1 MSTIKWGNSSI
12 KNIYWGSTPVKEVWY
27 GSNKIWSNCPY
38 TPDQVLF
45 ESSTPGTYSLNIL
58 TDGVYEVYCIAGGS
72 GGATMRMVKWF
83 TASGAS
89 GSGYIGNLKIT
100 RNTYQIVV
108 GDGSSGKY
116 KSTERVSN
124 AGNSSVSN
132 VVTSYGGKGGQASNS
147 LSENSRA
154 IGGDIPSIYVQ
165 EISFTLKQSGNNGT
179 ITNQSG
185 SYSGGAS
192 LYNDYGKGGDV
203 YTNHYAN
210 DGANGYV
217 KIIFKHQ

>member
-1 MSTIKWGNSSI
+1 MSEIKWGNSNIKSI
-12 KNIYWGSTPVKEVWY
+12 DWGNTPVKEVWY

-45 ESSTPGTYSLNIL
+45 ESSSPGVYSLDIL

-72 GGATMRMVKWF
+72 GGSNVHAVRQF

-100 RNTYQIVV
+100 QNTYQIVV
-108 GDGSSGKY
+108 ARGSSGKY
-116 KSTERVSN
+116 HRNEKVSD
-124 AGNSSVSN
+124 AENSSVSA
-132 VVTSYGGKGGQASNS
+132 VVRSYGGKGGKAWDPQTK
-147 LSENSRA
+147 A
-154 IGGDIPSIYVQ
+154 IGGDIPTIFAQ
-165 EISFTLKQSGNNGT
+165 EISFTLKQRGNDG
-179 ITNQSG
+179 ITANDGG

-192 LYNDYGKGGDV
+192 LYNSYGKGGDV

>member
-27 GSNKIWSNCPY
+27 GPNKIWSNCPY
-38 TPDQVLF
+38 TPNQVLF

-72 GGATMRMVKWF
+72 GGVTKHLILNNNP

-100 RNTYQIVV
+100 QGTYHIVV
-108 GDGSSGKY
+108 GRGSSGKY
-116 KSTERVSN
+116 GRNEKVSD
-124 AGNSSVSN
+124 AENSSISN
-132 VVTSYGGKGGQASNS
+132 VVTSYGGKGGKPYNDQTQAV
-147 LSENSRA
+147 
-154 IGGDIPSIYVQ
+154 GGNIPTIFAQ
-165 EISFTLKQSGNNGT
+165 EISFTLKQRGNNG
-179 ITNQSG
+179 IIANYAG
-185 SYSGGAS
+185 VYSGGAS
-192 LYNDYGKGGDV
+192 LYNGYGKGGDV
-203 YTNHYAN
+203 RTRNYAN

>member
-1 MSTIKWGNSSI
+1 MSTIKWGNSSV
-12 KNIYWGSTPVKEVWY
+12 KNIYWGNTPVKEVWY

-72 GGATMRMVKWF
+72 GGTTIHLLQRWP

-100 RNTYQIVV
+100 QNIYQIVV
-108 GDGSSGKY
+108 GSGSSGKY
-116 KSTERVSN
+116 NINEKVSD

-132 VVTSYGGKGGQASNS
+132 VVASYGGKGGAWDPQTK
-147 LSENSRA
+147 A

-165 EISFTLKQSGNNGT
+165 EMSFTLKQRGNDG
-179 ITNQSG
+179 ITANKGG

-192 LYNDYGKGGDV
+192 LYNGYGKGGDV

>member
-1 MSTIKWGNSSI
+1 MSTIKWGNSSV
-12 KNIYWGSTPVKEVWY
+12 KNIYWGNTPVKEVWY

-38 TPDQVLF
+38 TPDQVIF
-45 ESSTPGTYSLNIL
+45 ESSTPGIYSLNIL

-72 GGATMRMVKWF
+72 GGTTIHLLKRWP

-100 RNTYQIVV
+100 QNTYQIVV
-108 GDGSSGKY
+108 GSGSSGKY
-116 KSTERVSN
+116 KINEKVSD
-124 AGNSSVSN
+124 AENSSISN
-132 VVTSYGGKGGQASNS
+132 VVTSYGGKGGKAIDDQTQ
-147 LSENSRA
+147 A
-154 IGGDIPSIYVQ
+154 IGGNIPSIYAQ
-165 EISFTLKQSGNNGT
+165 EVSFTLKQAGNNG
-179 ITNQSG
+179 ITAMSGG

-192 LYNDYGKGGDV
+192 LYNGYGKGGDV

>member
-38 TPDQVLF
+38 TPNQVLF

-72 GGATMRMVKWF
+72 GGAAYHVYGYKWYS
-83 TASGAS
+83 ASGAS

-100 RNTYQIVV
+100 QHTYQIVV
-108 GDGSSGKY
+108 GRGSSGKH
-116 KSTERVSN
+116 
-124 AGNSSVSN
+124 NSSEKISDAENSSISN
-132 VVTSYGGKGGQASNS
+132 VVTSYGGKGGKAVDDRTQAV
-147 LSENSRA
+147 
-154 IGGDIPSIYVQ
+154 GGDIPTIFTQ
-165 EISFTLKQSGNNGT
+165 EISFTLKQRGNNGT
-179 ITNQSG
+179 IDDDSDLC
-185 SYSGGAS
+185 SGGAS
-192 LYNDYGKGGDV
+192 LYNGYGKGGDV
-203 YTNHYAN
+203 NIFDYVN
-210 DGANGYV
+210 DGTNGYV